1 MWLHAVTL
9 ISLIPATVLPAHS
22 NASSAPAHQR
32 VLHAI
37 VPISFIK
44 AAALLSVQ
52 PSSMESP
59 CQVLVFLVQP
69 RALLA
74 TVPLNAPLALRELY
88 SNGTAFPLAP
98 MASIQTQV
106 CAKNA
111 CLPA

>member
-1 MWLHAVTL
+1 MWLPAVTL
-9 ISLIPATVLPAHS
+9 ISLIPATVLPAHN
-22 NASSAPAHQR
+22 NASSAPALQR

-44 AAALLSVQ
+44 LAVLPSAQ
-52 PSSMESP
+52 PNSMESP
-59 CQVLVFLVQP
+59 SLILVFLVRPLAQ
-69 RALLA
+69 LA
-74 TVPLNAPLALRELY
+74 TVPLSAHLAPRELCT
-88 SNGTAFPLAP
+88 NGTAFPPAP